1 MDSRRLL
8 SLAALAL
15 FLAALAA
22 AGIVAWAAA
31 SMAAAAGVDIR
42 APALLAAAA
51 AGLVLALVAATVW
64 VLLMRRLARPLAGL
78 DRQAGT
84 IAHAEAETPVEIE
97 AGHALGAL
105 PETVAS
111 LAAQLVAARR
121 DTAEATATATARVE
135 EQKSRLAAILMD
147 LSEGVIVCDNRHRI
161 LLYNQSAVRLLGA
174 PAALGLGRP
183 VSDVL
188 TLEPVV
194 HAVEHLDYAHEHPQG
209 SAREE
214 SVAAVLATADTR
226 QMLQGRLS
234 RVRDSDGQPTGYVLS
249 IGETAREMA
258 ELAQRDALF
267 RAALQELRA
276 PAANLQAAAETLADH
291 PDMPLEERT
300 AFTGVL
306 AHESA
311 ALGERLH
318 ALATEYRDLSAM
330 RWPMADMHS
339 ADLLNC
345 VIAGLERRHGAEA
358 APRVTMVGL
367 PLWLHGDSH
376 ALMLVLEHL
385 IARLAAYA
393 GTDAFD
399 VEPQHRDRRV
409 YLDIVWD
416 GAPAPSHMLERW
428 LDEPMPGALA
438 GGTAREVLERHGSEI
453 WSQEAGPG
461 RAMLRIPLMAARVQE
476 SEREALPPRPEFY
489 DFDLARQAESAEAMQ
504 DRRLPDLH
512 FVVFDTETTG
522 LRPSQGDEIVS
533 IAGVRIV
540 NGRVLTG
547 ETFVRLVNPMKPIP
561 KTSIRFHGITD
572 EMVEDKPPARIVLPQ
587 FHAFAKESVLVAH
600 NAAFDMKFLSL
611 KQADIGLSFDNPV
624 LDTLLLSVWLHG
636 DVAEHSLDAI
646 ADRFGIEIS
655 GRHTALGDALV
666 TAGIFVRMIALLE
679 ARGVTTLGQALAAS
693 QEIVAVRKLQA
704 QF

>member
-1 MDSRRLL
+1 MHSSRLL
-8 SLAALAL
+8 GLAALAL
-15 FLAALAA
+15 LLAALAA
-22 AGIVAWAAA
+22 AGAVAWV
-31 SMAAAAGVDIR
+31 AGVTAGARGADIW
-42 APALLAAAA
+42 APVLLAAGAA
-51 AGLVLALVAATVW
+51 ALASVLATALVW
-64 VLLMRRLARPLAGL
+64 ILLLRRLVQPLAAL
-78 DRQAGT
+78 NRQAGT
-84 IAHAEAETPVEIE
+84 IAHSESEMPVEIE

-105 PETVAS
+105 PDTVAS
-111 LAAQLVAARR
+111 IAAQLVAARR
-121 DTAEATATATARVE
+121 DTAETLTAATARVE

-147 LSEGVIVCDNRHRI
+147 LSEGVIVCDDRHRI
-161 LLYNQSAVRLLGA
+161 LLYNQSTVRLLGA
-174 PAALGLGRP
+174 PAALGLGRT

-188 TLEPVV
+188 TLDPVL
-194 HAVEHLDYAHEHPQG
+194 HAIEHLDHAHEHPQG
-209 SAREE
+209 SSREE
-214 SVAAVLATADTR
+214 SVAAVLATTDSR
-226 QMLQGRLS
+226 HMLQGRLS
-234 RVRDSDGQPTGYVLS
+234 RVRDGDGRPTGYVLS

-258 ELAQRDALF
+258 ELAHRDGLF
-267 RAALQELRA
+267 RAALQELRG
-276 PAANLQAAAETLADH
+276 PAASLQAAAETLADH
-291 PDMPLEERT
+291 PEMPVGERASFT
-300 AFTGVL
+300 AVL
-306 AHESA
+306 AQESA
-311 ALGERLH
+311 TLGERLH
-318 ALATEYRDLSAM
+318 ALATEFRDLATV

-345 VIAGLERRHGAEA
+345 VIAGLQRRHGAEA

-385 IARLAAYA
+385 VTRLAAQLDV
-393 GTDAFD
+393 DAFD
-399 VEPQHRDRRV
+399 VEPLHRDRRV
-409 YLDIVWD
+409 YLDIVWY
-416 GAPAPSHMLERW
+416 GAPAPGHILEHW

-438 GGTAREVLERHGSEI
+438 GATAREVLERHGSEI

-476 SEREALPPRPEFY
+476 AERAALPPRPEFF
-489 DFDLARQAESAEAMQ
+489 DFDLARQGESAEAIQ
-504 DRRLPDLH
+504 DRPLPDLH

-547 ETFVRLVNPMKPIP
+547 ETFLRLVNPMKPIP
-561 KTSIRFHGITD
+561 KASIRFHGITD
-572 EMVEDKPPARIVLPQ
+572 AMVEDKPPAGIVLPQ
-587 FHAFAKESVLVAH
+587 FHAFARDSVLVAH

-611 KQADIGLSFDNPV
+611 KQDEMGLHFDNPV

-666 TAGIFVRMIALLE
+666 TAGIFVRMMGLLE

-693 QEIVAVRKLQA
+693 QEMVAVRKLQA